1 MLKKIILYVILIILS
16 ISLTSCQTAQG
27 LGGDIQWTAQ
37 KCAEMLGGGEK
48 AEWEEEWEEE
58 EYGY

>member
-16 ISLTSCQTAQG
+16 ISLTSCQTVQG

-37 KCAEMLGGGEK
+37 KCAEKLGGGEK
-48 AEWEEEWEEE
+48 AKAEKEWEEE